1 MVTAMNVL
9 LGADSL
15 LVRRSG
21 VGRMTLEI
29 AQALRRRNDLDGL
42 RLLLHARAVESDW
55 LDALP
60 SHADAGRPAPP
71 PPRTR
76 VLAGLHAALRARAG
90 QVRALRAWRDR
101 RVCEALDRAA
111 VVLAAANGR
120 ASVYH
125 EPNMI
130 AKPFSGPTVVTFND
144 LSWRHGGFHP
154 ADRLAWI
161 ERGLPRTLRQAAR
174 YVALSRFTAG
184 CMTAELGID
193 PALIDVVPLAPAA
206 PFRPMDAE
214 SCRAVLAEHGLAD
227 RGYVLSVSTLE
238 PRKNFDGLFRAW
250 ERLPAGLR
258 EATPLVI
265 VGGGGWGTV
274 LASAEA
280 ERARRAGGLRLLG
293 HVPDEALA
301 ALAARCAAFAYVSHY
316 EGFGLPVLEAMAAG
330 APVVAAATTATGE
343 TAGGAARLVD
353 PASDEAIADALR
365 AVLEDPAEAA
375 RLRAASTAHAARF
388 TWDGT
393 ADLLMASW
401 RRASV

>member
-1 MVTAMNVL
+1 MASMNLL

-15 LVRRSG
+15 LTRRSG
-21 VGRMTLEI
+21 IGRMTLEI
-29 AQALRRRNDLDGL
+29 AQALRRRNDLAGFS
-42 RLLLHARAVESDW
+42 LLLHTRAVRPDW

-60 SHADAGRPAPP
+60 NHAGADRVATPAAKA
-71 PPRTR
+71 
-76 VLAGLHAALRARAG
+76 LAALRARAG
-90 QVRALRAWRDR
+90 RVPSLRAWRDR
-101 RVCEALDRAA
+101 RVRAALDEVARA
-111 VVLAAANGR
+111 LTAANGR

-161 ERGLPRTLRQAAR
+161 ARGLPRTLRQATR
-174 YVALSRFTAG
+174 YVAVSRFTAG
-184 CMTAELGID
+184 CMTHELGID
-193 PALIDVVPLAPAA
+193 PAVIDVAPLAPAA
-206 PFRPMDAE
+206 LFRPLNADA
-214 SCRAVLAEHGLAD
+214 CRDVLAGHGLAD
-227 RGYVLSVSTLE
+227 RGYVLSASTLE

-250 ERLPAGLR
+250 GRLPAGLR

-280 ERARRAGGLRLLG
+280 ERARRTGGLRLLG

-301 ALAARCAAFAYVSHY
+301 ALSARCAAFAYVSHY

-343 TAGGAARLVD
+343 TAGDAARLVD
-353 PASDEAIADALR
+353 PASDDAIADALR

-375 RLRAASTAHAARF
+375 RLRRASLARAAGF
-388 TWDGT
+388 TWDHT